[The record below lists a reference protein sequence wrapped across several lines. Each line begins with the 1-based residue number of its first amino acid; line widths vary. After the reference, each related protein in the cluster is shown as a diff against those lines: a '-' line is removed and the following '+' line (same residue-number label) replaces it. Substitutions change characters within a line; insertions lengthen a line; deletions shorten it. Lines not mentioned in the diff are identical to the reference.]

1 MKIQDVP
8 FEVTDWG
15 QMTLVEHQ
23 GEKGTSLWQVFER
36 GNIRVRKVE
45 YSPGF
50 RSDHWCG
57 RGHVLLVLEG
67 ELLIQLRDG
76 REFVMKPGTSFQVE
90 DDEANPH
97 LAFTEKGAK
106 VFIVD

>member
-1 MKIQDVP
+1 MKIQGVP
-8 FEVTDWG
+8 FDVTDWG

-23 GEKGTSLWQVFER
+23 GEKGSSQWRTFEK
-36 GNIRVRKVE
+36 GNIRVRMVE
-45 YSPGF
+45 YLPGF
-50 RSDHWCG
+50 WSDHWCS

-67 ELLIQLRDG
+67 HLTIRLKDG
-76 REFVMKPGTSFQVE
+76 REFVMKSGTSFQAE

-97 LAFTEKGAK
+97 LAFTDTGAK